1 MDEIREASVSQQ
13 FVKNGNR
20 RIMMADKD
28 RNIQTWKTMGK
39 TIAQLCYGLRGKL
52 LDFSKREDK
61 QKRDLLMM
69 DLVRRNECN
78 LFAVLILIKAS
89 LKNGTTYLKLPVGL
103 LLRSCF
109 ADCIM
114 GSYVS
119 LLSKDE
125 AKQFAQTLNEEYV
138 ASLFNRAEVYK
149 DKVRDIIP
157 GYEDQLDGWY
167 TMQIE
172 DHFIEYLKQ
181 NPDATNFYECSMW
194 EVDKTG
200 KHITLQKM
208 VEALLNNME
217 LRKIGERLYS
227 YYKYFSQYEHFSE
240 ASHGDTLVDFGLD
253 NVSFEKAMDALKNG
267 IEIILKKV

>member
-1 MDEIREASVSQQ
+1 
-13 FVKNGNR
+13 
-20 RIMMADKD
+20 MADKE
-28 RNIQTWKTMGK
+28 RNMRAWKTMGE
-39 TIAQLCYGLRGKL
+39 TIAQLCYDLRGKL
-52 LDFSKREDK
+52 LAYCKVEDK

-78 LFAVLILIKAS
+78 LFAVLTLIEKTM
-89 LKNGTTYLKLPVGL
+89 KNGTTYLKFPVGL

-114 GSYVS
+114 GLYIS
-119 LLSKDE
+119 LLTHE
-125 AKQFAQTLNEEYV
+125 EVEQFAKTLTEEYV
-138 ASLFNRAEVYK
+138 ASLFSRAEVYK
-149 DKVRDIIP
+149 DEVRDIIP

-172 DHFIEYLKQ
+172 DHFIEYLKL

-200 KHITLQKM
+200 KHITLKKM
-208 VEALLNNME
+208 VEALLNNVE
-217 LRKIGERLYS
+217 LKKTGERLYS

-253 NVSFEKAMDALKNG
+253 NVSFEQAMDALKNG
-267 IEIILKKV
+267 IEIILKKI